1 MKPPVIS
8 VVMITL
14 NEEKA
19 ISKVVNDIH
28 DAVPDAEIVVVD
40 SSTDRTAD
48 IARSL
53 GCRVIEQL
61 PPRGYGPAMDTALK
75 SAAGDVIVTIDCDDT
90 YPAAVIPDMVRKLQ
104 DGYDLVSASRLPAS
118 W

>member
-1 MKPPVIS
+1 MKSPAIS

-14 NEEKA
+14 NEEGA
-19 ISKVVNDIH
+19 IAKVVNDIRA
-28 DAVPDAEIVVVD
+28 AVPDAEILIVD

-53 GCRVIEQL
+53 GCRVVEQL
-61 PPRGYGPAMDTALK
+61 PPRGYGPAMDAALK

-90 YPAAVIPDMVRKLQ
+90 YPAEVIPDLVRKLQ
-104 DGYDLVSASRLPAS
+104 EGYD
-118 W
+118 